1 MTEPGAISAVAVAL
15 LMLSC
20 PALSAAETV
29 RPSAALKL
37 RSAPDKQWVPTASLA
52 IGSFDERLRVRV
64 DRTNYDSYRGQLR
77 MFLALGLAHPVL
89 RLPNERLWIDGNASL
104 GAGPTFNT
112 GHWHVPIRE
121 DVSLAFAESRWLTL
135 RAGLGLGLTI
145 DATTSD
151 RSFAELALPLGVTLF
166 RSIDVLYRPMLSV
179 PLGRERS
186 AVFGGER
193 ELATRLAVLPFELS
207 LRWRI
212 QALGW

>member
-1 MTEPGAISAVAVAL
+1 MIERGISSTVVAAL

-20 PALSAAETV
+20 PALSAAETAG
-29 RPSAALKL
+29 PSAALKL

-52 IGSFDERLRVRV
+52 LGSFDERLRVRI
-64 DRTNYDSYRGQLR
+64 DGTDYDSFRSQLR
-77 MFLALGLAHPVL
+77 TFLALGLAHPVL
-89 RLPNERLWIDGNASL
+89 RLPNERLWVDGNASL

-112 GHWHVPIRE
+112 GHWHLPIRE

-151 RSFAELALPLGVTLF
+151 RSFAELALPLGVSLC
-166 RSIDVLYRPMLSV
+166 RSIEVVYRPMLSV

-186 AVFGGER
+186 AVFGGDR
-193 ELATRLAVLPFELS
+193 ELATRLAVLPFEVS